1 MTDQITYRARVI
13 FRGAVIITLSG
24 KTLPALRARAIR
36 QLTQREPGFA
46 CCWPLRVELFAAS
59 PRARR
64 HGKVYGSAHWTLLE
78 VVDFKDIPPS
88 QYEYLKNLPRTA

>member
-13 FRGAVIITLSG
+13 LQGAVPIMLYG

-46 CCWPLRVELFAAS
+46 CCWPRRVELFTSAS
-59 PRARR
+59 RNR
-64 HGKVYGSAHWTLLE
+64 HTGKVYWTPLE